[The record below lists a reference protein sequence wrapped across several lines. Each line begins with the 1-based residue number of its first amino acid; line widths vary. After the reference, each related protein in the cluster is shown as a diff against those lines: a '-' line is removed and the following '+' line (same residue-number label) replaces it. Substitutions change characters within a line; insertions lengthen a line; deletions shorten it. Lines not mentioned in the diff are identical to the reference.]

1 MNDSVICLLSPEQ
14 ISGAPPR
21 TVIMGYIFGDDPMS
35 QHKLIEK
42 VEGSVIIVP
51 RKRFMAKVGTATEGA
66 QLEDIIKEGN
76 IYMRPDYWEEIV
88 GGRNA

>member
-1 MNDSVICLLSPEQ
+1 MIDSVICLLSPEQ
-14 ISGAPPR
+14 IPEAPRR

-51 RKRFMAKVGTATEGA
+51 QKRFIAKVGTATHGG
-66 QLEDIIKEGN
+66 QLEDLIKDGN
-76 IYMRPDYWEEIV
+76 IYMKPEYWKEIP
-88 GGRNA
+88 ND